1 MHGGPGLDARLYTT
15 IRQGFYLVSPTKE
28 ISSAF
33 LPGRL
38 GSQDMNPSGLLLLSP
53 LYLVV
58 SLLPFSDW
66 GRQALVSLAEQT
78 QRLREVAVRL
88 LL

>member
-1 MHGGPGLDARLYTT
+1 
-15 IRQGFYLVSPTKE
+15 
-28 ISSAF
+28 
-33 LPGRL
+33 
-38 GSQDMNPSGLLLLSP
+38 MNPSGLLLLSP